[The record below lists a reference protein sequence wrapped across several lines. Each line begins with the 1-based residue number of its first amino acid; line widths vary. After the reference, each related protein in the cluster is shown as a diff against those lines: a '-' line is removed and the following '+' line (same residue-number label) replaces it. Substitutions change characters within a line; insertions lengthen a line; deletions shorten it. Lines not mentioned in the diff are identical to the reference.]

1 MKKLIIASVS
11 GLALMGL
18 AACSD
23 TDDTT
28 TQGLPA
34 DDPAATTT
42 QDPAAVPPPANDMP
56 AEEPAPVE

>member
-42 QDPAAVPPPANDMP
+42 QEPAAVPPPANDMP